1 MAIARLGFRLAK
13 TLGPNEPIIG
23 MIEYGGDIF
32 VATDARV
39 FKLRGGEKFIPLPF
53 EIAAEAERGKK

>member
-1 MAIARLGFRLAK
+1 MSIARLGFRLVK
-13 TLGPNEPIIG
+13 ILSPNEPIIG

-39 FKLRGGEKFIPLPF
+39 SS
-53 EIAAEAERGKK
+53 

>member
-1 MAIARLGFRLAK
+1 MSIARLGFRLVK

-23 MIEYGGDIF
+23 MIEYLGDIF

-39 FKLRGGEKFIPLPF
+39 FKLRGGEKFVPLPF
-53 EIAAEAERGKK
+53 EIAAETNLVKK